1 MDRFSIDCAKYLSDD
16 VEMRSR
22 ASSGDNLRRQR
33 QPKLHHSR
41 SDDNKRASFERQQK
55 DAQSSRYSLNTQ
67 AVIESGGSEA
77 EFKYFTATSL
87 DTEESRADNSDDSH
101 AIDIDIEQIAA
112 NVPSDGPTEADALL
126 EEPELENVAETDVER
141 YETTL
146 DETETRY
153 DEAALRRKNLISDD
167 QRSKRQGKS
176 NIRNMDERLDDFVKG
191 KETILYIKEQE
202 I

>member
-126 EEPELENVAETDVER
+126 EEPELENVPETNV
-141 YETTL
+141 
-146 DETETRY
+146 ETETRY
-153 DEAALRRKNLISDD
+153 DEAALRRKNLIPDD

>member
-126 EEPELENVAETDVER
+126 EEPELENVPETDV
-141 YETTL
+141 
-146 DETETRY
+146 ETETRY

-176 NIRNMDERLDDFVKG
+176 NIRNMDERLNDFVKG

>member
-126 EEPELENVAETDVER
+126 EEPELENVPETNV
-141 YETTL
+141 
-146 DETETRY
+146 ETETRY

>member
-41 SDDNKRASFERQQK
+41 SDDNKRASFERHQK

-101 AIDIDIEQIAA
+101 AIDMDEQMAA
-112 NVPSDGPTEADALL
+112 NVASDGPTEADALL
-126 EEPELENVAETDVER
+126 EEPELENVAETDIESSR
-141 YETTL
+141 DEM
-146 DETETRY
+146 DETETY
-153 DEAALRRKNLISDD
+153 DEAVLRTKNLISND
-167 QRSKRQGKS
+167 QKRQGKNN
-176 NIRNMDERLDDFVKG
+176 NIRNVDGRLDDFVKN
-191 KETILYIKEQE
+191 KETILYIKEHE

>member
-126 EEPELENVAETDVER
+126 EEPELENVAETDVE
-141 YETTL
+141 
-146 DETETRY
+146 TETRY
-153 DEAALRRKNLISDD
+153 DEAALRRKNLIPDD